1 MSRAWGRIAWM
12 RHYKVSG
19 GTDIAKLAYAYS
31 PASDRLYQQD
41 LVTTTNSELYA
52 YDSLHRLTNFKR
64 GTLNANKDGI
74 TGTPSREQTWT
85 LDHVGNWQKP
95 CGLAIDSND
104 NGDDGSPS
112 DARTHNTANRVRP
125 PSSLRV
131 AFADGSESAGAVQP
145 DLRGLCRRHTEG
157 WCSITSV
164 GLRSSS
170 ENGKSRAEIRL
181 IRLKRTSTREARVS

>member
-1 MSRAWGRIAWM
+1 M

-19 GTDIAKLAYAYS
+19 ETNIAKLAYGYS

-52 YDSLHRLTNFKR
+52 YDSLTRLTNVKR
-64 GTLNANKDGI
+64 GNLNETRDAI
-74 TGTPSREQTWT
+74 LGTPAREQTWT

-104 NGDDGSPS
+104 SGSAGVPS
-112 DARTHNTANRVRP
+112 NARTHNTASRVRP
-125 PSSLRV
+125 PSSVRL
-131 AFADGSESAGAVQP
+131 AFANGSVSAGAVQP

-170 ENGKSRAEIRL
+170 ENGKSRAEIIL
-181 IRLKRTSTREARVS
+181 VLPA